1 MTDYILFK
9 NNTLFCIAVRSVQ
22 KSQFKKSKMN
32 DITEL
37 CELSSEIVI
46 SFYNVTI

>member
-1 MTDYILFK
+1 MTDYILFED
-9 NNTLFCIAVRSVQ
+9 NTLFCIAVRSMQ

-32 DITEL
+32 DVTEL
-37 CELSSEIVI
+37 CELSSEII